1 MTVFL
6 SKIFTNIIFLSLI
19 ASFNVH
25 CMIEKSKA
33 SDFQIYQLLSAVKND
48 SQFYVPY
55 DIIQEIMINVSKRSC
70 YENYRSCLREP
81 DTILNFINDS
91 MSKSMSHAS
100 IVYILKTCLSCSG
113 KSLDQITDIDGRTVL
128 HRMVAIDQTLRS
140 DYAKIVCLAAGS
152 QAWDLVTMGDY
163 SNYTV
168 LHCAFY
174 SSELFIN
181 ELLSTAPCSEELW
194 KLACQET
201 DFYDTVLHRLVTK
214 SSTAG
219 AIKTLLSC
227 APSSQEVCRLINQR
241 NNEGES
247 PLDVA
252 EQYGVREI
260 IEILESYRSC

>member
-6 SKIFTNIIFLSLI
+6 SKIFANIFFLSLI
-19 ASFNVH
+19 ASFNTH
-25 CMIEKSKA
+25 GMIEKSKA
-33 SDFQIYQLLSAVKND
+33 SDFQIYQLLSGEKYD
-48 SQFYVPY
+48 SQFYLPT
-55 DIIQEIMINVSKRSC
+55 DIIKEIMINVYKCSC
-70 YENYRSCLREP
+70 YEKYRSCLREP
-81 DTILNFINDS
+81 DTILKFIKDS
-91 MSKSMSHAS
+91 MSKSMSHES
-100 IVYILKTCLSCSG
+100 IVYILKTCLSCSS
-113 KSLDQITDIDGRTVL
+113 KSLDQITDLDGRTVL
-128 HRMVAIDQTLRS
+128 HRMTTIDQTLRQ

-174 SSELFIN
+174 SSKSFFN

-214 SSTAG
+214 SSAAK

-247 PLDVA
+247 PLDIA
-252 EQYGVREI
+252 EQYCIREI
-260 IEILESYRSC
+260 IEILESYRS